1 MVLLTLED
9 KDIIQVDATV
19 IIGVMILLTLSIGF
33 DSSINAQKEE
43 NLTRL
48 LITLAIIAPFTASA
62 VLAILT
68 NLTSK
73 YTAQLKR
80 TSILIMAVGF
90 GYLIFVIA
98 AFMASLYYLIWL
110 DSTYIAELLILV
122 STFLGIGT
130 CEAIGSKNG
139 ILGSKNGILDVKL
152 TSTLQRFWNV

>member
-33 DSSINAQKEE
+33 DSSMNAQKEE

-68 NLTSK
+68 NLMSK
-73 YTAQLKR
+73 YTEQLKK

-98 AFMASLYYLIWL
+98 AFMASLYYLI
-110 DSTYIAELLILV
+110 
-122 STFLGIGT
+122 
-130 CEAIGSKNG
+130 
-139 ILGSKNGILDVKL
+139 
-152 TSTLQRFWNV
+152 

>member
-19 IIGVMILLTLSIGF
+19 IIGVMILLTLSMGF

-73 YTAQLKR
+73 YTEQLKR

-98 AFMASLYYLIWL
+98 AFMASLYYLI
-110 DSTYIAELLILV
+110 
-122 STFLGIGT
+122 
-130 CEAIGSKNG
+130 
-139 ILGSKNGILDVKL
+139 
-152 TSTLQRFWNV
+152 

>member
-33 DSSINAQKEE
+33 DSSINAQKEA

-48 LITLAIIAPFTASA
+48 IITLAIIAPFTASA

-73 YTAQLKR
+73 YTEQLKK

-98 AFMASLYYLIWL
+98 AFMASLYYLI
-110 DSTYIAELLILV
+110 
-122 STFLGIGT
+122 
-130 CEAIGSKNG
+130 
-139 ILGSKNGILDVKL
+139 
-152 TSTLQRFWNV
+152 

>member
-48 LITLAIIAPFTASA
+48 MITLAIIAPFTASA

-68 NLTSK
+68 NLTIK
-73 YTAQLKR
+73 YTERLKR

-98 AFMASLYYLIWL
+98 AFMASLYYLI
-110 DSTYIAELLILV
+110 
-122 STFLGIGT
+122 
-130 CEAIGSKNG
+130 
-139 ILGSKNGILDVKL
+139 
-152 TSTLQRFWNV
+152 

>member
-1 MVLLTLED
+1 LVLLTLED

-48 LITLAIIAPFTASA
+48 LITIAIIAPFTASA

-73 YTAQLKR
+73 YTEQLKR

-98 AFMASLYYLIWL
+98 AFMASLYYLI
-110 DSTYIAELLILV
+110 
-122 STFLGIGT
+122 
-130 CEAIGSKNG
+130 
-139 ILGSKNGILDVKL
+139 
-152 TSTLQRFWNV
+152 

>member
-73 YTAQLKR
+73 YTEKLKR

-98 AFMASLYYLIWL
+98 AFMASLYYLI
-110 DSTYIAELLILV
+110 
-122 STFLGIGT
+122 
-130 CEAIGSKNG
+130 
-139 ILGSKNGILDVKL
+139 
-152 TSTLQRFWNV
+152 

>member
-1 MVLLTLED
+1 MVLLTLEA

-33 DSSINAQKEE
+33 DSSMNAQKEE

-73 YTAQLKR
+73 FTEQLKK

-98 AFMASLYYLIWL
+98 AFMASLYYLI
-110 DSTYIAELLILV
+110 
-122 STFLGIGT
+122 
-130 CEAIGSKNG
+130 
-139 ILGSKNGILDVKL
+139 
-152 TSTLQRFWNV
+152 

>member
-1 MVLLTLED
+1 MTLED

-33 DSSINAQKEE
+33 DSSMNAQKEE

-68 NLTSK
+68 NLMMSK
-73 YTAQLKR
+73 YTEQLKK

-98 AFMASLYYLIWL
+98 AFMASLYYLI
-110 DSTYIAELLILV
+110 
-122 STFLGIGT
+122 
-130 CEAIGSKNG
+130 
-139 ILGSKNGILDVKL
+139 
-152 TSTLQRFWNV
+152 

>member
-73 YTAQLKR
+73 YTEQLKR

-122 STFLGIGT
+122 STFLGICT
-130 CEAIGSKNG
+130 RDAI
-139 ILGSKNGILDVKL
+139 GSKNGILDVKL

>member
-1 MVLLTLED
+1 LTLED

-73 YTAQLKR
+73 YTEKLKR

-98 AFMASLYYLIWL
+98 AFMASLYYLI
-110 DSTYIAELLILV
+110 
-122 STFLGIGT
+122 
-130 CEAIGSKNG
+130 
-139 ILGSKNGILDVKL
+139 
-152 TSTLQRFWNV
+152 